1 MSGNIEWV
9 LEMDIRKDSAG
20 DVEALVTEMVSETRA
35 KEPGALVYEYFTNAD
50 KTRCTVIERYADN
63 EAVMAHLENF
73 GAHFAQ
79 RFFAIFE
86 PVRFSVYGPADDNVR
101 EALSQLGATFD
112 DRLAGFS
119 R

>member
-1 MSGNIEWV
+1 MDDHMEWV
-9 LEMDIRKDSAG
+9 LEMDIRKESAG
-20 DVEALVTEMVSETRA
+20 EVQALVTEMVNETRA
-35 KEPGALVYEYFTNAD
+35 KEPGALVYEYFLNPE

-63 EAVMAHLENF
+63 EAVMTHLENF
-73 GAHFAQ
+73 GAHFAR
-79 RFFAIFE
+79 RFFSVFQ

-112 DRLAGFS
+112 DRLVGFS